1 MDLNETICFCND
13 VTIGMIKDAV
23 DSGAKTLEDV
33 QAQTGAGTVCGGCL
47 DNIQAVIDELTASGP
62 NRHSWSRLVFL
73 PSSISLLHSWS
84 IFRAASFGVSSPFSK
99 SWMDVQNTARTPRQ
113 FGLFIVKSTTFSPL
127 A

>member
-47 DNIQAVIDELTASGP
+47 DNIQAVIDVRRCLRP
-62 NRHSWSRLVFL
+62 
-73 PSSISLLHSWS
+73 
-84 IFRAASFGVSSPFSK
+84 
-99 SWMDVQNTARTPRQ
+99 TPRRTA
-113 FGLFIVKSTTFSPL
+113 TTRRWFWHRSEERRVGKECRL
-127 A
+127 

>member
-47 DNIQAVIDELTASGP
+47 DNIQAVIDE
-62 NRHSWSRLVFL
+62 
-73 PSSISLLHSWS
+73 
-84 IFRAASFGVSSPFSK
+84 
-99 SWMDVQNTARTPRQ
+99 
-113 FGLFIVKSTTFSPL
+113 
-127 A
+127 

>member
-47 DNIQAVIDELTASGP
+47 DNIQAVIDELTASE
-62 NRHSWSRLVFL
+62 
-73 PSSISLLHSWS
+73 
-84 IFRAASFGVSSPFSK
+84 
-99 SWMDVQNTARTPRQ
+99 
-113 FGLFIVKSTTFSPL
+113 
-127 A
+127 